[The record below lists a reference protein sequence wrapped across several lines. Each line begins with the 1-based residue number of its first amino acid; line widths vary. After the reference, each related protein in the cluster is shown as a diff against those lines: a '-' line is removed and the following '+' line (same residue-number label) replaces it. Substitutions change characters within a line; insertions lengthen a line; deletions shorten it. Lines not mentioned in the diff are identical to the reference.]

1 MEEGCQNEV
10 VIQRTNNISQKEIF
24 VYIIPLYPHQLEA
37 FVQCDAIRWEQ
48 ILRKRRLGQLK
59 HGI

>member
-1 MEEGCQNEV
+1 MDEGCQNADA
-10 VIQRTNNISQKEIF
+10 IQRTNDISQKEIF

-48 ILRKRRLGQLK
+48 ILRKRSLEHL
-59 HGI
+59 